1 MNQETGKRLYEYRR
15 ANGYSQEAIA
25 RLLGVSRQAV
35 SKWERGESSPDTDN
49 LIALSQIYNVTID
62 EMIKSDSEPRKSHS
76 EQNEEKCEN
85 TENTTEET
93 VSFKNG
99 IHVHNGRENVDIS
112 LKGIHVESENG
123 DKVHIGRDC
132 GIQVESK
139 DSKMVTNG
147 IPEHPWLHAVIPLL
161 SVLVY
166 LILGFTTEKGW
177 SAGWLIF
184 LLIPV
189 AETFLNA
196 VKSKDPSYF
205 AYPVVTAVLF
215 VGTGILFGVWHPT
228 WILFVTIP
236 IYYAVCDGVKKCRKP
251 RNAEEIS
258 GENCDCVPQY
268 KTGSTV
274 ITIIASCILC
284 AIFTAVCILIP

>member
-1 MNQETGKRLYEYRR
+1 MKQKTGKRLYEYRR

-25 RLLGVSRQAV
+25 RMLGVSRQAV

-62 EMIKSDSEPRKSHS
+62 ELIKSDREPRKN
-76 EQNEEKCEN
+76 QNEHDEEKCEN
-85 TENTTEET
+85 TYNTTEET

-99 IHVHNGRENVDIS
+99 IHVHNGKDNVDIS
-112 LKGIHVESENG
+112 FKGIHIESENG

-139 DSKMVTNG
+139 DSEFVTNG
-147 IPEHPWLHAVIPLL
+147 VPEHPWFHAVIPFI
-161 SVLVY
+161 SLVIY
-166 LILGFTTEKGW
+166 LILGFTAEKGW

-189 AETFLNA
+189 VESFLSA
-196 VKSKDPSYF
+196 VKSKDPSHF
-205 AYPVVTAVLF
+205 AYPVITAALF
-215 VGTGILFGVWHPT
+215 VGVGIIFGIWHPT

-251 RNAEEIS
+251 RNTGELS
-258 GENCDCVPQY
+258 SENCASAPEY

-274 ITIIASCILC
+274 VTIITSCILC
-284 AIFTAVCILIP
+284 AALTAVCVFI